1 MSPAVVVGERGPRL
15 VVGSAGSMRL
25 RGPVMQVVVSVVG
38 RGWDVERRSRR
49 RGSTG
54 RILRCTAKAAMKR
67 AVLAEL
73 EAAGWEVVRWRRR
86 NLYFGGAAAVEQL
99 PDGEPRAAGDPRRG
113 GGVVVDG

>member
-1 MSPAVVVGERGPRL
+1 MRPAVVVGERAPRL

-54 RILRCTAKAAMKR
+54 RILRGPDR
-67 AVLAEL
+67 RLAS
-73 EAAGWEVVRWRRR
+73 
-86 NLYFGGAAAVEQL
+86 
-99 PDGEPRAAGDPRRG
+99 
-113 GGVVVDG
+113 

>member
-1 MSPAVVVGERGPRL
+1 
-15 VVGSAGSMRL
+15 MRL

-99 PDGEPRAAGDPRRG
+99 PDGEPRAAATRAEAEQAG
-113 GGVVVDG
+113 GRWLRSAEPTRPTRSSWSS

>member
-1 MSPAVVVGERGPRL
+1 MRPAVVVGERAPRL

-54 RILRCTAKAAMKR
+54 RILRCTAKA
-67 AVLAEL
+67 EL

-113 GGVVVDG
+113 GAGVVVDG